1 MDSLL
6 HRKSSLNNSDDL
18 REQLLKILFWR
29 KDQFI
34 NLNKESRYLIEQFLT
49 DSNGQ
54 PMMTLANFQRI
65 LDMLELKIILI
76 PQ

>member
-6 HRKSSLNNSDDL
+6 HRKSSSNNSDDL